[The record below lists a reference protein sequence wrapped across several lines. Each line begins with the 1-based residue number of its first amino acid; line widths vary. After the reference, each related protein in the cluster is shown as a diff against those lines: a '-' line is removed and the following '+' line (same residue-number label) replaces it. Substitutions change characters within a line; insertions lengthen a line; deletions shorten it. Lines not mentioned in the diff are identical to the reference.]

1 MPHHC
6 WTFLWKGT
14 WERLHWAL
22 TRESRFAL
30 KQYYKKKI
38 FGWIFVMDFKRT
50 IFSASWLGKIED
62 DWKLGARLNVSL
74 NIGWTLHLC
83 ECLSVQDVD
92 EPQIVHPHKHKYD
105 CYQNSF
111 RDRNTNINTSTVSQG
126 VSVQDVEEPEIVHP
140 SQILIEVRAAS
151 LDPVD
156 LKVVLWLRKF
166 SSFYQWFISLLQ
178 VSQGFGRGLRE
189 LVINNPAANK
199 NLWILQ
205 TQVNRYNPNTG
216 SQFPVILG
224 RDGTGSTR
232 LPPCIT

>member
-1 MPHHC
+1 M
-6 WTFLWKGT
+6 
-14 WERLHWAL
+14 
-22 TRESRFAL
+22 
-30 KQYYKKKI
+30 
-38 FGWIFVMDFKRT
+38 
-50 IFSASWLGKIED
+50 
-62 DWKLGARLNVSL
+62 
-74 NIGWTLHLC
+74 TLHLC

-156 LKVVLWLRKF
+156 LKVVLWLWKI
-166 SSFYQWFISLLQ
+166 SSFYQCFISLLQ

-189 LVINNPAANK
+189 LVISNNPVTNK
-199 NLWILQ
+199 K
-205 TQVNRYNPNTG
+205 
-216 SQFPVILG
+216 S
-224 RDGTGSTR
+224 
-232 LPPCIT
+232 

>member
-1 MPHHC
+1 M
-6 WTFLWKGT
+6 
-14 WERLHWAL
+14 
-22 TRESRFAL
+22 
-30 KQYYKKKI
+30 
-38 FGWIFVMDFKRT
+38 
-50 IFSASWLGKIED
+50 
-62 DWKLGARLNVSL
+62 NVSL

-156 LKVVLWLRKF
+156 LKVVLWLWKF
-166 SSFYQWFISLLQ
+166 STFLSMIYFIFAG
-178 VSQGFGRGLRE
+178 VSGF
-189 LVINNPAANK
+189 
-199 NLWILQ
+199 W
-205 TQVNRYNPNTG
+205 
-216 SQFPVILG
+216 
-224 RDGTGSTR
+224 
-232 LPPCIT
+232 